1 LLVTR
6 YDALVL
12 FRALA
17 PLASTLDRAVSRAI
31 TGRSASS
38 KKGSRSESLG
48 PGERVSAL
56 AEIASLYETAEPVE
70 DVDRFFGAPREP
82 ELRLSRIG
90 TRSARGV
97 EVDVLDARWPSRV
110 ETYRPEVQDRFTA
123 ATLAPEAVARLFL
136 APGPARPAVILVH
149 GYRAG
154 QLAIEERM
162 WPLDWLL
169 AKGLDVALF
178 VLPFHGARAKP
189 GPPRFPS
196 SDPRVTVEGF
206 RQAIDDLRGL
216 VRFFKARGAPQVGAM
231 GMSLGGYTVSLL
243 ATVERELDFVVPIIP
258 LASFADVA
266 LASGRLIGSRDEQ
279 LEQHAALER
288 AQRVVS
294 PFARAPKVD
303 ADAAVIVAGEGDRI
317 TPMAHGEKLAKHFGG
332 ELVVFPGGHLLQLG
346 RGEGFKAAM
355 RMLRRRGVV
364 G

>member
-1 LLVTR
+1 M
-6 YDALVL
+6 L

-31 TGRSASS
+31 TGRSASARR
-38 KKGSRSESLG
+38 GSRSESLG
-48 PGERVSAL
+48 PTERVEAL
-56 AEIASLYETAEPVE
+56 GEIARLYSDAEPLE
-70 DVDRFFGAPREP
+70 EVDRFFGAPREP
-82 ELRLSRIG
+82 VMQLARLG
-90 TRSARGV
+90 TRTARGLD
-97 EVDVLDARWPSRV
+97 VDVFDARWPSRT
-110 ETYRPEVQDRFTA
+110 ETFCAEVQDRFSA

-136 APGPARPAVILVH
+136 APGPPRPAVILVH

-169 AKGLDVALF
+169 SKGLDVALF

-216 VRFFKARGAPQVGAM
+216 VHFLKARGAPHVGAM

-243 ATVERELDFVVPIIP
+243 ATVERELEFVVPMIP

-279 LEQHAALER
+279 LVQHGALEE
-288 AQRVVS
+288 AQRVIS
-294 PFARAPKVD
+294 PFSRTPKVD
-303 ADAAVIVAGEGDRI
+303 ADAAIVVVGEGDRI

-346 RGEGFKAAM
+346 RREGFKAAM

-364 G
+364 RS